1 MQTPLLENSMRQ
13 PSSATWGE
21 KIVVVI
27 AVLFF
32 ALMAV
37 VFLYAYKAVF

>member
-13 PSSATWGE
+13 PSYTTWGE
-21 KIVVVI
+21 KIIVVI
-27 AVLFF
+27 ALLFF
-32 ALMAV
+32 ALMAF